1 MIWSINLPMTH
12 TQFLFFLF
20 FATRTILKYFENI
33 LELALMFYND
43 CESLV
48 RENNGYDLETDGFL
62 SRTFSPVVLST
73 QGIHYCVFLSFLRHE
88 GRVCFLF
95 PYLMSE
101 AIGQCW
107 TESDAKS
114 MFNEW
119 MSKERHY
126 FLIECRKEKDFLFY
140 QLPLFFSV
148 FNYYQGLQVFPWG
161 SGLGLSGN
169 SELLGCP
176 SFLLGGDITCNWRWH
191 LVLTFSQ
198 LLVLCECWVVF
209 SEATATKA
217 AKHFWKSPY
226 FWAVGIGRPKPPQ
239 TDTVELHVCCKSLCF
254 QSPG

>member
-33 LELALMFYND
+33 LELVLMFHNE

-126 FLIECRKEKDFLFY
+126 FLIECRKEKDFLFINF
-140 QLPLFFSV
+140 PFFFSV
-148 FNYYQGLQVFPWG
+148 QLLSRFASFSLRKWFGLEWELWAP
-161 SGLGLSGN
+161 LGMSQLFAG
-169 SELLGCP
+169 
-176 SFLLGGDITCNWRWH
+176 RWH
-191 LVLTFSQ
+191 YL
-198 LLVLCECWVVF
+198 
-209 SEATATKA
+209 
-217 AKHFWKSPY
+217 
-226 FWAVGIGRPKPPQ
+226 
-239 TDTVELHVCCKSLCF
+239 
-254 QSPG
+254 